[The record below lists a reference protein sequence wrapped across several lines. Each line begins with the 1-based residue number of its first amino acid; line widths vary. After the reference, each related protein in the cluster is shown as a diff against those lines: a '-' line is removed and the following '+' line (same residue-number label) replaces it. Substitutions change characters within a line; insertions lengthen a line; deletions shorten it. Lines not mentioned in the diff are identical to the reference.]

1 MLVVITIGKVVAS
14 HFEGCKIESRLWLSY
29 TYLYYERGTQG
40 VLPIRVGGGC
50 DQSIGSTVSE
60 CHCSSLV
67 DCNKEFPIGLLQ

>member
-1 MLVVITIGKVVAS
+1 MLVVMPIGKVVAS
-14 HFEGCKIESRLWLSY
+14 HFEGCKIESRLWLSC

-40 VLPIRVGGGC
+40 VLPIGWGGC

-60 CHCSSLV
+60 RHCSSLV